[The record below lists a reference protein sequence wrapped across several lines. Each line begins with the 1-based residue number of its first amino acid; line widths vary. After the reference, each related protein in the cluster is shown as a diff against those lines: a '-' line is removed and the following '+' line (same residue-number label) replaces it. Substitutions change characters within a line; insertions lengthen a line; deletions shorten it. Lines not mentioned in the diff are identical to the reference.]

1 MNHKLSALTLA
12 TLLACGTAHA
22 QSNKEMAAQ
31 IKQLQEQLQLL
42 RAELDGIKKQQ
53 AEITDGSKAVEVTTS
68 KSAEVITR
76 QSGSEAAASVKTE
89 TSYAAAQES
98 PISFFGYGE
107 MNFTRPKND
116 PASSVATARRGVFG
130 WGYRFNERTRFVG
143 ELEIE
148 NAVVSQS
155 DAGEVALEQFY
166 IEHDINEKV
175 STKLGLFLMPF
186 GYMNESHEPTR
197 YYGVQRNFVETAII
211 PSTWREMGVGFKGT
225 TDEGWRW
232 DAGAVTSFDL
242 SKWPTDNG
250 NPDTLESPLGAI
262 HQEGQN
268 AKAASGAYYGAVNY
282 NAIPGVNLGGAIFHG
297 GIGQRQATA
306 SVNASVTLSELHARW
321 QSGAWDVQT
330 VAALGQFHDVAAINA
345 GATASNP
352 LPDQFRGWYAQAAYR
367 LWRQGDY
374 SLTPFTRYE
383 RFNTALGFS
392 GVPQGAV
399 IDNAQ
404 PDVRV
409 WTVGANFYLHPQ
421 VVLKADFQKFLN
433 DSSKDRYN
441 LGVGFHY

>member
-1 MNHKLSALTLA
+1 MKYKFTTVTLA
-12 TLLACGTAHA
+12 ALLACGTAHA

-31 IKQLQEQLQLL
+31 IKQLQEQLQALKT
-42 RAELDGIKKQQ
+42 ELDGMKKQQ
-53 AEITDGSKAVEVTTS
+53 ATAVQSPGVVEVSSGQSGNAVARPNTTASVATS
-68 KSAEVITR
+68 KE
-76 QSGSEAAASVKTE
+76 GASY
-89 TSYAAAQES
+89 TSQES

-155 DAGEVALEQFY
+155 DSGEVALEQFY

-175 STKLGLFLMPF
+175 ATKLGLFLMPF

-197 YYGVQRNFVETAII
+197 YYGVQRNFIETAII
-211 PSTWREMGVGFKGT
+211 PSTWREMGMGFRGI

-232 DAGAVTSFDL
+232 DAGAVTSFDM
-242 SKWPTDNG
+242 SKWPKENG
-250 NPDTLESPLGAI
+250 NPDTLDSPLGAI

-268 AKAASGAYYGAVNY
+268 AKAGSAGYYGALNY

-297 GIGQRQATA
+297 GIGQRQQTA
-306 SVNASVTLSELHARW
+306 SANASVTLSELHARW
-321 QSGAWDVQT
+321 QSGAWDVQA
-330 VAALGQFHDVAAINA
+330 VAALGQFNDVAAINA
-345 GATASNP
+345 GEFASNP
-352 LPDQFRGWYAQAAYR
+352 LPDQFRGWYAQSAYR
-367 LWRQGDY
+367 LWRDGDY
-374 SLTPFTRYE
+374 SFVPFMRYE
-383 RFNTALGFS
+383 QFNTAIGFS
-392 GVPQGAV
+392 GIPQGVV

-409 WTVGANFYLHPQ
+409 WTVGGNYYLHPQ
-421 VVLKADFQKFLN
+421 VVVKADFQKFLN

>member
-1 MNHKLSALTLA
+1 MKYKLTTLTLA
-12 TLLACGTAHA
+12 AMLACGTVHA

-31 IKQLQEQLQLL
+31 IKQLQEQLQALK
-42 RAELDGIKKQQ
+42 AELDGMKKQQ
-53 AEITDGSKAVEVTTS
+53 SIAAQSARSVEVSSGQTS
-68 KSAEVITR
+68 DVSLRPSASV
-76 QSGSEAAASVKTE
+76 SAAASQE
-89 TSYAAAQES
+89 GASYTSQES

-107 MNFTRPKND
+107 LNFTRPKND

-143 ELEIE
+143 ELEVE

-155 DAGEVALEQFY
+155 DSGEVALEQFY
-166 IEHDINEKV
+166 IEHDINEKI

-197 YYGVQRNFVETAII
+197 YYGVQRNFIETAII
-211 PSTWREMGVGFKGT
+211 PSTWREMGVGFRGT

-232 DAGAVTSFDL
+232 DAGAVTSFDM

-268 AKAASGAYYGAVNY
+268 AKAGSAGYYGALNY
-282 NAIPGVNLGGAIFHG
+282 NAIPGVNLGGAVFHG

-306 SVNASVTLSELHARW
+306 SANASVTLSEVHARW

-367 LWRQGDY
+367 LWHKGDY
-374 SLTPFTRYE
+374 SLVPFTRYE
-383 RFNTALGFS
+383 RFNTAIGFS
-392 GVPQGAV
+392 GVPQGTQ

-409 WTVGANFYLHPQ
+409 WTMGANFYLHPQ
-421 VVLKADFQKFLN
+421 VVLKADFQRFLN